1 VGIANVKH
9 QPTNYVSVTNLKLL
23 GRLSITLDGS
33 TDRKQR
39 YKGESGTLRRREKRS
54 YTRRRRRQ
62 NQHKDLENAALR
74 TKWPLQ
80 SFPILNQES
89 V

>member
-1 VGIANVKH
+1 MGLANVKH
-9 QPTNYVSVTNLKLL
+9 QPTNHVSDTNLKLL
-23 GRLSITLDGS
+23 GRLNVTLDGS

-39 YKGESGTLRRREKRS
+39 YKEESGTLSRREKRS
-54 YTRRRRRQ
+54 YRRRRE
-62 NQHKDLENAALR
+62 NQHKDLEHATLR

-80 SFPILNQES
+80 SSPILNQES

>member
-1 VGIANVKH
+1 
-9 QPTNYVSVTNLKLL
+9 L

-39 YKGESGTLRRREKRS
+39 YKEESGTLRRQEKRS
-54 YTRRRRRQ
+54 YRRRRRRRRRRE
-62 NQHKDLENAALR
+62 NQHKDLEHATLR

-80 SFPILNQES
+80 SSPILNQES